1 MDKIKKRG
9 GSEGMKIKEATSAE
23 LLRML
28 EDACFEYAHKQ
39 TKTAAMNLLKIE
51 REMARRLGISEE
63 EIIRD

>member
-1 MDKIKKRG
+1 
-9 GSEGMKIKEATSAE
+9 MKIKEATSAE